1 MNKILSMA
9 TIMLLATLEA
19 SAGGTTAGTTVNNS
33 ASLSFSVAGVAQT
46 EVNSN
51 TDTFVVDKKIDF
63 VLTNNDGD
71 QVVVVPGNTDQITT
85 WSITNEGNLA
95 QKFSFTAAELTGGE
109 TIYGDADTVNTQ
121 DTTDLSLEYSTDGG
135 GTWNPLTTIEIAIDD
150 TVNIQVKTAIAS
162 TRVDGDVMNI
172 KLEAVAVD
180 SGGSP
185 EVATSGADTAS
196 SVDIV
201 LAEAAGATGDVK
213 ENGAFV
219 AWGGYVVNAP
229 NLSLTKS
236 SCVLKDPI
244 NGVSANAKRIPG
256 ATVLYL
262 LDIHNSGTT
271 TDATNV
277 TISDTLASTLD
288 VSTILNLKSDDG
300 QTAACS
306 CDNGT
311 AYSGG
316 TAESNSGTG
325 TTLKVEG
332 LTITKEKHNCVSF
345 EVDIL

>member
-1 MNKILSMA
+1 MKKILSMA
-9 TIMLLATLEA
+9 TIMLLTTLEV
-19 SAGGTTAGTTVNNS
+19 SAGGTAAGTTVDNS
-33 ASLSFSVAGVAQT
+33 ASLSFSVGGVAQT
-46 EVNSN
+46 AVNSN

-71 QVVVVPGNTDQITT
+71 QVVVVPGDKDKITT

-95 QKFSFTAAELTGGE
+95 QKFSFTAAQLTGGE
-109 TIYGDADTVNTQ
+109 TIYGDADTK
-121 DTTDLSLEYSTDGG
+121 DTGALTVEYSTDNGS
-135 GTWNPLTTIEIAIDD
+135 TWNALSTLEVAMDD
-150 TVNIQVKTAIAS
+150 TVQIRIKTDIDA

-180 SGGSP
+180 SSGNV

-196 SVDIV
+196 SVDVV

-213 ENGAFV
+213 ENGTFV
-219 AWGGYVVNAP
+219 TWGGYIVNAP

-236 SCVLKDPI
+236 SCVLEDPI

-256 ATVLYL
+256 ATVLYI
-262 LDIHNSGTT
+262 LDINNVGTS
-271 TDATNV
+271 TDATSV

-288 VSTILNLKSDDG
+288 VSTVANLKADDG
-300 QTAACS
+300 QTSCS
-306 CDNGT
+306 CANGT

-316 TAESNSGTG
+316 TAATNSGTG
-325 TTLKVEG
+325 STIKVEG
-332 LTITKEKHNCVSF
+332 LTITKDKHNCVSF